1 MSNASFYDFHCPLG
15 GSWYAC
21 TTGSNFVGCCTSN
34 PCSSSG
40 CFQGNV
46 RAGAFNKTQWGNF
59 PDASCGAASNF
70 WSCTAGD
77 SFWGCCK
84 SNPCNATTPATCPS
98 GDLTPA
104 FLDRPDLVEA
114 YTSTGKEDDSG
125 KTNTGAI
132 VGGVVGGVV
141 VIAIIAVI
149 FFVLR
154 RRKNK
159 KAAGGDMGAATMM
172 PMMNKEKGDQGGAA
186 GQYGGQSRM
195 PVQSLHGLLNKL
207 TLGTAPPTYS
217 GPVQNTYQ
225 ASSPGKGHESYH
237 QYASHASEPQELP
250 AELASPHGQRFSE
263 LPAGASNVMDNRRFS
278 ELPAEGAGPAGPSEL
293 ESPYT
298 TPYVTPQPL
307 QGEFSN
313 DMAKRSSPQ
322 GLGLSTGK

>member
-15 GSWYAC
+15 GTWYAC
-21 TTGSNFVGCCTSN
+21 TSGSNFVGCCTSN

-40 CFQGNV
+40 CFQGNI

-84 SNPCNATTPATCPS
+84 SNPCNATVPATCPS

-114 YTSTGKEDDSG
+114 YTAAEKEASSDSG

-141 VIAIIAVI
+141 VLAIIAVI
-149 FFVLR
+149 AFVVLR

-172 PMMNKEKGDQGGAA
+172 PIMNKEKDDHSGAA
-186 GQYGGQSRM
+186 VQYGGQS
-195 PVQSLHGLLNKL
+195 P
-207 TLGTAPPTYS
+207 PPTYS
-217 GPVQNTYQ
+217 GPIQNTYQ
-225 ASSPGKGHESYH
+225 TSTPGKGHESYH
-237 QYASHASEPQELP
+237 QYASHAVEPQELP
-250 AELASPHGQRFSE
+250 AEPSSSHGQRFSE

-278 ELPAEGAGPAGPSEL
+278 ELPAEGAGHAGPSEL
-293 ESPYT
+293 ESPYA
-298 TPYVTPQPL
+298 TPYVTPLPL
-307 QGEFSN
+307 QEEFSN